1 MKRTMIFILL
11 LLLIPAILGAWEQ
24 NQRFWS
30 MPWSW
35 KGPVPNARI
44 GYSVS
49 AGGDLNHDDIA
60 DIAFSAPFDSSGGS
74 ELGTIYVA
82 AGNSDGWQPEQDVT
96 TATVAS
102 FKGEASGDHPGWSVA
117 IVPSINGDTYDDL
130 IIGAPDNDEAGSDAG
145 KIYIFFGDNTWW
157 GHDVSLATADASFIG
172 EAAGNKAGHIVASAG
187 DVNNDGKNDFIIGA
201 PFAGSGRV
209 YLILGKNS
217 GWNDSVSLS
226 SADAIFIG
234 ENDQFNL
241 TRAGF
246 SISGVA
252 DLNGDNRD
260 EILIGAPKYS
270 PDFTFMFIGKAYLV
284 LGKATGWSQNDTLSN
299 ADYSFLGSVAG
310 DELGTTVAYAGDID
324 DDNTGDFLVS
334 SPVGTGNVYAFL
346 GTSVGSWGDDTPIT
360 SADVRM
366 IGASASTGDAMAMLG
381 DVDGDGID
389 DFGIGAPD
397 FGAGYGKAYAILG
410 RTTWPSEIQL
420 ENSEGG
426 WQGVG
431 HKDWAGRSITGGD
444 VNDDGLADLI
454 VGVDGSPFAGFDAG
468 LVYGMPSNYG
478 ADQVAPAAII
488 DLTATYDL
496 NDHATL
502 SWTGVTV
509 DELGGAEETLFYRVL
524 RFHHKFTEPVG
535 TFVRRLP
542 SVIHPT
548 VAISDTVDVL
558 GEVDDFYYYH
568 VFSVDTSGNMSVFS
582 NGTGE
587 FDYSSDIP

>member
-11 LLLIPAILGAWEQ
+11 LLLIPAIIGAWEQ

-44 GYSVS
+44 GYSIS
-49 AGGDLNHDDIA
+49 AGGDLNHDGIA

-82 AGNSDGWQPEQDVT
+82 AGNSDGWHPEQDVT

-130 IIGAPDNDEAGSDAG
+130 IIGAPDNDEAQTDAG

-157 GHDVSLATADASFIG
+157 GHGISLLSADASFTG
-172 EAAGNKAGHIVASAG
+172 EDSLHKAGHVVASAG
-187 DVNNDGKNDFIIGA
+187 DVNNDGKNDLLIGA
-201 PFAGSGRV
+201 PFAESGRV
-209 YLILGKNS
+209 YLILGKNA
-217 GWNDSVSLS
+217 GWNNSVSLS

-260 EILIGAPKYS
+260 EILIGAPKYT
-270 PDFTFMFIGKAYLV
+270 PDFSTMFIGKAYLI
-284 LGKATGWSQNDTLSN
+284 LGKMTGWSQNDTLFN
-299 ADYSFLGSVAG
+299 ADYSFIGSEPG

-346 GTSVGSWGDDTPIT
+346 GTSVGSWGDDTPVT
-360 SADVRM
+360 SADVRL

-397 FGAGYGKAYAILG
+397 FGAGYGKAYAIFG
-410 RTTWPSEIQL
+410 RTTWPSEMQL

-478 ADQVAPAAII
+478 ADQVAPAAIN

-535 TFVRRLP
+535 RFVRRLP
-542 SVIHPT
+542 SVIHPN
-548 VAISDTVDVL
+548 VAVSDTIDVL

-568 VFSVDTSGNMSVFS
+568 VFSVDTSGNMSAFS